1 MKRGSCIIALLVLL
15 VTLAA
20 AGFAYAEEMT
30 LTVLHENDIEYKGH
44 STLYTTQALPKA
56 ILEYVKENNITLT
69 TVEVSAFAE
78 SL

>member
-30 LTVLHENDIEYKGH
+30 FTVLHENYIEYKGH
-44 STLYTTQALPKA
+44 STLYTT
-56 ILEYVKENNITLT
+56 
-69 TVEVSAFAE
+69 
-78 SL
+78 